1 MQADVIKIGNSRGVR
16 LPATVL
22 KQCGIGSKV
31 ELEIRHNHIILK
43 PVHAPRQGWAAAF
56 KRMSQNGD
64 DQILIPD
71 ELDADLLE
79 EWPRAN

>member
-1 MQADVIKIGNSRGVR
+1 MQADVIKIGNSRGIR

-22 KQCGIGSKV
+22 KQCGIGSRV
-31 ELEIRHNHIILK
+31 ELEVRHNHIVIK
-43 PVHAPRQGWAAAF
+43 PVRTARQGWSAAF

-79 EWPRAN
+79 E